1 MRKDIL
7 INVNSENNKVK
18 IDNKTLGITSEN
30 LQGKI
35 IFKPEPF
42 VDGVCRLYVD
52 GKGSILMDK
61 QEDCY
66 TVNILSSLLTE
77 DSLDVCFK
85 ITEPETEDGIPIF
98 CSKIM
103 HFRVLE
109 TIDSSSTIPEDYP
122 SWEQVLDSMMAKV
135 EQMES
140 DADDRL
146 DEVVGQIQDLTSA
159 YNSNA
164 TNKTNEF
171 NTNAT
176 NKTTAFN
183 QNYASKVTEI
193 DGAVNSAKTELD
205 DYTEDKK
212 DEIDG
217 SVDDLKSELD
227 TYETAKEGELDSHTS
242 TKKTELNTYTNSKKS
257 DLDDYEETKE
267 TALNTLAGNLTS
279 AFNSNANSKT
289 SDFNDNATSKT
300 GDFNTNATNKTSAY
314 DENASTKLGAY
325 NTNHTT
331 KLAEYNSNATSKVSD
346 YNTNATTKTSEFDQN
361 ASDKTDDFDD
371 NASAKITAFND
382 NATAKIAEYDAHVS
396 ELQSQVDDLTT
407 LVETELESNEV
418 EGTEIDVSDSAEY
431 RGRIEV
437 KGNTEQKQLGGKSVL
452 DPSTIGTGT
461 INGIN
466 YSYDENTQEITLN
479 GTCTKDNTLIS
490 FVNTNIIASASK
502 TTFCAYCVDGSISGY
517 GTLRFY
523 DADYAKNCILYI
535 NELTKG
541 NYTLKQANASY
552 EAVNNNFRFNAGAVC
567 NNFKIKVMVTDSTDT
582 TYEPYCGGQP
592 SPNPDYPQEIK
603 VVTGD
608 NVIKHVGK
616 NFCGLKDQT
625 ITKAG
630 VTFIIKDGVI
640 TANGTYTAN
649 TLTQFENEDNL
660 VLDGNYT
667 VKTFPVSGS
676 ASTAPN
682 FNVKNSDGTTLANSV
697 ATSGSSVTFLV
708 EKSSLICG
716 IYAQKGTTFDN
727 FKLKA
732 QIEKGT
738 TPNPYEPYREE
749 SFEVNLGKNLFD
761 KDNANI
767 INAGVSLKVIST
779 SEYNRL
785 LYIPVKSST
794 TYTIQRRNEGDV
806 NRFRVGSCP
815 VIPANNVSVP
825 NSIENDNATN
835 ITITTGVND
844 KYLVVMY
851 YRTYETVLTEQ
862 QILDSIQIE
871 EGSTATSYSKYFT
884 PIELC
889 KIGGYSDIL
898 FKNEVGDENY
908 NAELEEG
915 AWYKKKV
922 IDKKVLD
929 DLWEWFMPTTNR
941 FHVNI
946 TLPDGEYDLVALC
959 DKFINA
965 LYWPTHI
972 NTDKSFI
979 VHNGNWG
986 NNMCRISFVDKNC
999 ASLAEWTQFVS
1010 ENNLIVYHRLLNPTY
1025 EKITD
1030 TTLISQLEA
1039 LRKAKWFKGVN
1050 HWWTETENLEPNL
1063 KGTYKQSN
1071 NLRIKEQDER
1081 LDNLESRLALL
1092 E

>member
-140 DADDRL
+140 DAEDRL

-371 NASAKITAFND
+371 NASAKTTAFND

-396 ELQSQVDDLTT
+396 ELQSQIDDLTT
-407 LVETELESNEV
+407 LVETELESNSV

-431 RGRIEV
+431 KGKVEV
-437 KGNTEQKQLGGKSVL
+437 KGNTYQKQLSGKNLWGGF
-452 DPSTIGTGT
+452 
-461 INGIN
+461 
-466 YSYDENTQEITLN
+466 
-479 GTCTKDNTLIS
+479 S
-490 FVNTNIIASASK
+490 FTRTMSGVTHQQNA
-502 TTFCAYCVDGSISGY
+502 DGSINVN
-517 GTLRFY
+517 GTTTGS
-523 DADYAKNCILYI
+523 K
-535 NELTKG
+535 
-541 NYTLKQANASY
+541 SY
-552 EAVNNNFRFNAGAVC
+552 SMTSAEAVNNNRTITLPAGTYC
-567 NNFKIKVMVTDSTDT
+567 LSGGVTNVRLQFVSTDGTAIFT
-582 TYEPYCGGQP
+582 TNSSGSFTLTEETEGFVRTYVLENTSVNNETLYIQLEQGSTATDWEPYCRGQEA
-592 SPNPDYPQEIK
+592 PNPSYEIPIK

-608 NVIKHVGK
+608 NVVKHVGK
-616 NFCGLKDQT
+616 NLFNYITNFRPSGNGLTNILNSDGSISVSGTPNSQYTRIVNETDITDILKDNT
-625 ITKAG
+625 
-630 VTFIIKDGVI
+630 
-640 TANGTYTAN
+640 TYTASQSIFRTDEKN
-649 TLTQFENEDNL
+649 
-660 VLDGNYT
+660 
-667 VKTFPVSGS
+667 VSIEIKRIR
-676 ASTAPN
+676 ADESTS
-682 FNVKNSDGTTLANSV
+682 NVKVSNNSNKVSFTVDKSEFVRYTISFLTNTVQPLNFTTTLQ
-697 ATSGSSVTFLV
+697 L
-708 EKSSLICG
+708 E
-716 IYAQKGTTFDN
+716 
-727 FKLKA
+727 
-732 QIEKGT
+732 EGT
-738 TPNPYEPYREE
+738 TPTQYEPYREE
-749 SFEVNLGKNLFD
+749 EYKLDFGGKNIFD
-761 KDNANI
+761 NTVEKKNAYPSTSVGSRVVYTNSNATDCYVNCCYLEAGKSYVLSWKQDETPVSTNKRIGCIVDDNNI
-767 INAGVSLKVIST
+767 ILST
-779 SEYNRL
+779 LDTWE
-785 LYIPVKSST
+785 
-794 TYTIQRRNEGDV
+794 
-806 NRFRVGSCP
+806 
-815 VIPANNVSVP
+815 
-825 NSIENDNATN
+825 NSRTSRIITPSQSGYLILPIDKKAT
-835 ITITTGVND
+835 D
-844 KYLVVMY
+844 
-851 YRTYETVLTEQ
+851 
-862 QILDSIQIE
+862 IQIE
-871 EGSTATSYSKYFT
+871 EGTTATRYSPYVAN

-889 KIGGYSDIL
+889 KIGDYSDIL

-908 NAELEEG
+908 NAELEEET
-915 AWYKKKV
+915 WYKKAVIKKV
-922 IDKKVLD
+922 IFDGNEDWSLQSINSYGIANFNKSIVD
-929 DLWEWFMPTTNR
+929 YFS
-941 FHVNI
+941 
-946 TLPDGEYDLVALC
+946 TLPNKTYTNLFSPQTSLISVTTKQGYYL
-959 DKFINA
+959 NTNNT
-965 LYWPTHI
+965 LYIRIDSSVVSTVEQFKTWLSTHNLELYYVLLTPI
-972 NTDKSFI
+972 Y
-979 VHNGNWG
+979 
-986 NNMCRISFVDKNC
+986 
-999 ASLAEWTQFVS
+999 TQ
-1010 ENNLIVYHRLLNPTY
+1010 
-1025 EKITD
+1025 ITD
-1030 TTLISQLEA
+1030 PTLISQLEA
-1039 LRKAKWFKGVN
+1039 LRKAKWFKGIN

-1063 KGTYKQSN
+1063 KETYKQSN

>member
-7 INVNSENNKVK
+7 IIVNSENNKVK

-52 GKGSILMDK
+52 GKGSILMDR

-140 DADDRL
+140 DAEDRL

-164 TNKTNEF
+164 TNKTNAF

-176 NKTTAFN
+176 NKTNAFN

-217 SVDDLKSELD
+217 SIDDLKAELD
-227 TYETAKEGELDSHTS
+227 TYETAKEGELDTYTN

-279 AFNSNANSKT
+279 AFNN
-289 SDFNDNATSKT
+289 NATSKT
-300 GDFNTNATNKTSAY
+300 GDFNTNATSKISAY

-331 KLAEYNSNATSKVSD
+331 KLAE

-371 NASAKITAFND
+371 NASAKTTAFNN

-431 RGRIEV
+431 RGPV
-437 KGNTEQKQLGGKSVL
+437 MPGANLEQEQLSGKNL
-452 DPSTIGTGT
+452 LNLPNGTYSS
-461 INGIN
+461 NGITAVVQ
-466 YSYDENTQEITLN
+466 DGKITLN
-479 GTCTKDNTLIS
+479 GTATTTS
-490 FVNTNIIASASK
+490 FLAIPFVHE
-502 TTFCAYCVDGSISGY
+502 YDGSTYSISANNEDTIGDTTGSGDFASVRISGVTTTQAILGNKNVTKTFTLS
-517 GTLRFY
+517 GT
-523 DADYAKNCILYI
+523 KNDFTIRTGAG
-535 NELTKG
+535 LT
-541 NYTLKQANASY
+541 Y
-552 EAVNNNFRFNAGAVC
+552 NNFVIYPQLEIGQP
-567 NNFKIKVMVTDSTDT
+567 TS
-582 TYEPYCGGQP
+582 YEPYCGGQA
-592 SPNPDYPQEIK
+592 SPNPDYPQSIK

-608 NVIKHVGK
+608 NVVKHVGK
-616 NFCGLKDQT
+616 NLLNLTSITENTSSQSANLEKGLITISWDAGFNLDLSDIISNLDSSKIYTISFKHKGDALYLRNKKDNST
-625 ITKAG
+625 NIL
-630 VTFIIKDGVI
+630 
-640 TANGTYTAN
+640 GTN
-649 TLTQFENEDNL
+649 VDS
-660 VLDGNYT
+660 NYT
-667 VKTFPVSGS
+667 TYSLNLTNINEFQFRFVRKSNTGT
-676 ASTAPN
+676 AYIRDIQIEQGSTA
-682 FNVKNSDGTTLANSV
+682 T
-697 ATSGSSVTFLV
+697 
-708 EKSSLICG
+708 
-716 IYAQKGTTFDN
+716 
-727 FKLKA
+727 
-732 QIEKGT
+732 
-738 TPNPYEPYREE
+738 PYEPYREE
-749 SFEVNLGKNLFD
+749 EYKLDLWKENEFDSENATVMNALLNDGGIISAVASYRTVVVSTLPDTLYKISKNSGAFFRIADFANLPQTNDEYISRIKD
-761 KDNANI
+761 DNAQFILFKTSHFANYLAITYWNI
-767 INAGVSLKVIST
+767 ADTISEQEMLE
-779 SEYNRL
+779 S
-785 LYIPVKSST
+785 IK
-794 TYTIQRRNEGDV
+794 IQQ
-806 NRFRVGSCP
+806 P
-815 VIPANNVSVP
+815 
-825 NSIENDNATN
+825 
-835 ITITTGVND
+835 
-844 KYLVVMY
+844 L
-851 YRTYETVLTEQ
+851 
-862 QILDSIQIE
+862 
-871 EGSTATSYSKYFT
+871 
-884 PIELC
+884 ELC
-889 KIGGYSDIL
+889 KIGDYEDIL
-898 FKNEVGDENY
+898 FKNVVGDENY
-908 NAELEEG
+908 NAELEDG
-915 AWYKKKV
+915 AWYKKSAIAEV
-922 IDKKVLD
+922 VLD
-929 DLWEWFMPTTNR
+929 GRETWNYNSGNRYFFTNKFLDNYVTQYTKLVSNNYIGGMASKGGLYNNHIQTGTAYSFMICDNR
-941 FHVNI
+941 F
-946 TLPDGEYDLVALC
+946 
-959 DKFINA
+959 
-965 LYWPTHI
+965 
-972 NTDKSFI
+972 TDKNDLKTWLSTHNTI
-979 VHNGNWG
+979 V
-986 NNMCRISFVDKNC
+986 KYP
-999 ASLAEWTQFVS
+999 LAT
-1010 ENNLIVYHRLLNPTY
+1010 PTY

-1030 TTLISQLEA
+1030 STLISQLEA

-1050 HWWTETENLEPNL
+1050 HFWTETENLEPVL

-1071 NLRIKEQDER
+1071 NIKNKERDER

>member
-52 GKGSILMDK
+52 GKGSILMEK

-140 DADDRL
+140 DAEDRL

-171 NTNAT
+171 NANAT

-193 DGAVNSAKTELD
+193 DEAVNSAKTELD

-217 SVDDLKSELD
+217 CIDDLKSELD
-227 TYETAKEGELDSHTS
+227 TYETAKEGELDIYTNS
-242 TKKTELNTYTNSKKS
+242 KKTELNTYTNSKKS
-257 DLDDYEETKE
+257 NLDDYEETKE

-300 GDFNTNATNKTSAY
+300 GDFNTNATSKTSAY

-346 YNTNATTKTSEFDQN
+346 YNTNAITKTSEFDQN

-371 NASAKITAFND
+371 NASAKTTAFND

-396 ELQSQVDDLTT
+396 ELQSQVNDLET
-407 LVETELESNEV
+407 LVETELDTNTV

-431 RGRIEV
+431 RGPVMPGANLEQEQLSGKNLLNFSKWTSKEVNGVRWTNNGDGTVTANGTATDNSDFYVIKDYSTKYTGDYTISGCPSGGSATTYYVLQDIGNKSDFGNGVTKSFNNESFAVRLRIM
-437 KGNTEQKQLGGKSVL
+437 KGYTA
-452 DPSTIGTGT
+452 
-461 INGIN
+461 NGILFKPMI
-466 YSYDENTQEITLN
+466 ELGIT
-479 GTCTKDNTLIS
+479 
-490 FVNTNIIASASK
+490 K
-502 TTFCAYCVDGSISGY
+502 TDF
-517 GTLRFY
+517 
-523 DADYAKNCILYI
+523 
-535 NELTKG
+535 E
-541 NYTLKQANASY
+541 Q
-552 EAVNNNFRFNAGAVC
+552 
-567 NNFKIKVMVTDSTDT
+567 
-582 TYEPYCGGQP
+582 YCGGQA
-592 SPNPDYPQEIK
+592 SPNPSYPQNIE

-608 NVIKHVGK
+608 NVVKHV
-616 NFCGLKDQT
+616 
-625 ITKAG
+625 
-630 VTFIIKDGVI
+630 
-640 TANGTYTAN
+640 
-649 TLTQFENEDNL
+649 
-660 VLDGNYT
+660 
-667 VKTFPVSGS
+667 
-676 ASTAPN
+676 
-682 FNVKNSDGTTLANSV
+682 
-697 ATSGSSVTFLV
+697 
-708 EKSSLICG
+708 
-716 IYAQKGTTFDN
+716 
-727 FKLKA
+727 
-732 QIEKGT
+732 
-738 TPNPYEPYREE
+738 
-749 SFEVNLGKNLFD
+749 GKNLFD
-761 KDNANI
+761 KDNPIEKRGSINNNNI
-767 INAGVSLKVIST
+767 FRGGGGNYCIVIPCKP
-779 SEYNRL
+779 N
-785 LYIPVKSST
+785 T
-794 TYTIQRRNEGDV
+794 TYTAQKRNDGDT
-806 NRFRVGSCP
+806 NRLALASCETNP
-815 VIPANNVSVP
+815 SDTADVDTPLLNNVR
-825 NSIENDNATN
+825 NDSAGNLS
-835 ITITTGVND
+835 ITTGSTAN
-844 KYLVVMY
+844 YIIMQY
-851 YRTYETVLTEQ
+851 YRNVESTLTKQ

-871 EGSTATSYSKYFT
+871 EGSTATSYEPYREEEYELSLGN
-884 PIELC
+884 IELC
-889 KIGGYSDIL
+889 KIGDYEDEF
-898 FKNEVGDENY
+898 FKNVVGDENY
-908 NAELEEG
+908 NAELESG

-922 IDKKVLD
+922 IDKKILD
-929 DLWEWFMPTTNR
+929 DSWTWFMPTTNR

-946 TLPDGEYDLVALC
+946 PLPDGEYDLVALC

-965 LYWPTHI
+965 LYWPVHI

-986 NNMCRISFVDKNC
+986 NNMCRISFLDSDYD
-999 ASLAEWTQFVS
+999 SLDEWTQFVS

-1030 TTLISQLEA
+1030 PKLISQLEA
-1039 LRKAKWFKGVN
+1039 LRKAKWFKGIN